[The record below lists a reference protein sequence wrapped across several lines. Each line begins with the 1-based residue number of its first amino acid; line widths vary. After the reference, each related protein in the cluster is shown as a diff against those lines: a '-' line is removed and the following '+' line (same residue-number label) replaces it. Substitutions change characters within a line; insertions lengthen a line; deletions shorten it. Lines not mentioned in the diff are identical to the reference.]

1 MKIYLLCRFE
11 YGQASNGYTGD
22 FYLENLDGNVL
33 RYTDLDGNTLD
44 LLVPYGYT
52 IIDSNPPRPSWADPI

>member
-1 MKIYLLCRFE
+1 MKIYLLCQFQ
-11 YGQASNGYTGD
+11 YGQATNGYSGN
-22 FYLENLDGNVL
+22 FYLENLNGDVL

-44 LLVPYGYT
+44 LVIPYGYN